1 MPNCSSDCNRIY
13 GPSVACDICNAIDV
27 ATIISNFSVSVLEC
41 GVRTFSFLG
50 YSLCLVSYILL
61 CVKFHFVH
69 SNLVKEFIMH
79 SKVERTDIQN
89 SDRGW
94 KIIAQGVQKIV
105 RHLCGCFWRSC
116 SFELSR
122 LFCYYLLSSQTNT
135 FVVLLQCQNKVM
147 FEIMFWRYI
156 QIFSTIVKELTVLL
170 Y

>member
-79 SKVERTDIQN
+79 SKVERTDIQTLYSN
-89 SDRGW
+89 FLYNCKRADS
-94 KIIAQGVQKIV
+94 IALLTFSEYRKPFTFPFFS
-105 RHLCGCFWRSC
+105 HKPLF
-116 SFELSR
+116 R
-122 LFCYYLLSSQTNT
+122 LTKSGL
-135 FVVLLQCQNKVM
+135 K
-147 FEIMFWRYI
+147 R
-156 QIFSTIVKELTVLL
+156 
-170 Y
+170 